1 MRKEAFFMKR
11 KLVDRCIEWKDKNSQ
26 FPLYLSG
33 ARGVGKTYLALE
45 FAKAFYQV
53 VMYFN
58 FETDPSINQR
68 IRNRYGMELIQE
80 FYRYNEENEKAS
92 FLSLPFHDK
101 STLVELESQP
111 EKLVDQENSD
121 QPIILILD
129 EISCCDQLDH
139 ILTSVIQ
146 SRLPIHILMINSFFY
161 EPACIQN
168 GSIKVIQYQCYPLDF
183 EEFLLAT
190 SNEWYIGVIN
200 EHFDSNRPVP
210 EIVHK
215 ELLELY
221 DIYLIV
227 GGMPEAVA
235 EYLLFS
241 NVNNIAEKHR
251 LRQGTLMNDLY
262 TWQNASDALKMKQV
276 VETIPL
282 QLQKRNK
289 KFQYTYIR
297 KGATRTMYEAAIS
310 ALIDTGYVIASQRLT
325 DETQQKLYLTD
336 TGMLASMIRSKSED
350 SHIFEEKSI
359 KSALLENSVAA
370 ALHNK
375 EYELR
380 FWESDSS
387 AKVEFV
393 IGKKNLLPIELFLD
407 EITRS
412 KNLSV
417 FKESYEFDYAVK
429 ISSKNFA
436 YNKNIKYVPYYA
448 VYCL

>member
-1 MRKEAFFMKR
+1 MKR
-11 KLVDRCIEWKDKNSQ
+11 KLIDRCIEWKDKNSQ
-26 FPLYLSG
+26 VPFYLSG
-33 ARGVGKTYLALE
+33 ARGVGKTYLAME

-53 VMYFN
+53 VLYLN
-58 FETDPSINQR
+58 FETDPSINHR
-68 IRNRYGMELIQE
+68 LRNLNGMELIQE
-80 FYRYNEENEKAS
+80 LYRYNEQNEKAS

-101 STLVELESQP
+101 STLVEHTVHP
-111 EKLVDQENSD
+111 EEIPEETTNQ
-121 QPIILILD
+121 QIILILD
-129 EISCCDQLDH
+129 EISCCSQLDN
-139 ILTSVIQ
+139 ILSSVIH
-146 SRLPIHILMINSFFY
+146 SRLPIHILLINSHFY
-161 EPACIQN
+161 EPACMKN
-168 GSIKVIQYQCYPLDF
+168 GSIHLIEHRCYPLDF

-227 GGMPEAVA
+227 GGMPEAVS

-241 NVNNIAEKHR
+241 NVNNIVEKHR
-251 LRQGTLMNDLY
+251 LRQGTLINDIY
-262 TWQNASDALKMKQV
+262 TWQNASEALKMKQV
-276 VETIPL
+276 MDTIPT

-297 KGATRTMYEAAIS
+297 KGATRNMYEEAIS
-310 ALIDTGYVIASQRLT
+310 SLIDTGYVIASLKMT
-325 DETQQKLYLTD
+325 DETQMKLYLAD
-336 TGMLASMIRSKSED
+336 SGMLASMIRYNSEEI
-350 SHIFEEKSI
+350 HVFEDEMI

-370 ALHNK
+370 ALHTK

-387 AKVEFV
+387 AKVEFI
-393 IGKKNLLPIELFLD
+393 IGKNNLLPIELFLTD
-407 EITRS
+407 TTRS

-429 ISSKNFA
+429 ISSKNFG
-436 YNKNIKYVPYYA
+436 YSKNIKYVPYYA
-448 VYCL
+448 IYCL